1 MHHSSSHRVAV
12 LVSVGSVGLLG
23 ACGRPEATAPATSKD
38 GAVENVIVASDPV
51 PEVPLAT
58 KRTCTE
64 PELPPTLDRYKGID
78 AFLADHPREAVD
90 LLTAA
95 VKADP
100 RDRAAEAFRV
110 ASQAKLE
117 EARARATDEV
127 ASLRRVPLETIPL
140 AHVQRT
146 PVETAPGKIRLEKQS
161 EAKNLITDFS
171 DWETKNVVARVGRR
185 GHDALPANVPIKLG
199 LERLRNA
206 IVHADHVAAIYDTTV
221 VIAADGKRSLAFDAR
236 AVMSRA
242 PRPFA
247 IAFAQLVGNTLLL
260 ELAYNG
266 YAKESGGKN
275 GYFAAFDATTGAL
288 AWVTDPLVANA
299 GEAVVSGG
307 SVITGY
313 GFTAEP
319 DFLFVL
325 DLATGKVDQKIPLK
339 SGPEAIRAKGDR
351 VFVRAYDV
359 DYVFKSATGLSPAL
373 AANLPAAPRE
383 TAPAPDAEV
392 RCWVRRAAAAI
403 SAKDANGVHEAAER
417 LTPLSRD
424 RVLYELLRVEE
435 KKLSMDGR
443 LDLSAAP
450 LVVVP
455 APPWQAS
462 APGVTA
468 SGGQPPRPAPKLV
481 KVSSRPASPTRNMHP
496 PFDPT
501 QPWFIPPVDNGKLPE
516 GARADIPSSF
526 GQESLSAIIPD
537 QRPNA
542 TDRSILV
549 YGGRFLALLK
559 GDTAERIFDLDSFRH
574 PPKADP
580 QWKEF
585 ATQNLTYAQEWDGVL
600 YLCNGGGSYAKEVF
614 GKKGFLS
621 AIDATTGKLLWRSAP
636 LSCNA
641 TFAIAGDHI
650 ISGYG
655 FTAEPDFVFVVRRAD
670 GSIVQKLPIE
680 SGPET
685 ITLAGSR
692 VHVET
697 YGHVVDLDLR

>member
-1 MHHSSSHRVAV
+1 MHYSAPYRIAI
-12 LVSVGSVGLLG
+12 LVSVGFVE
-23 ACGRPEATAPATSKD
+23 ACGQPDAKAPGASKSED
-38 GAVENVIVASDPV
+38 VENLVVASEPR
-51 PEVPLAT
+51 PAMPLAT
-58 KRTCTE
+58 KRSCIE
-64 PELPPTLDRYKGID
+64 PSLSPSLDRDRGID
-78 AFLADHPREAVD
+78 AFVAEHPREAVD
-90 LLTAA
+90 LLAAA
-95 VKADP
+95 VRADP

-110 ASQAKLE
+110 ASQAKLD
-117 EARARATDEV
+117 EARARAADEV
-127 ASLRRVPLETIPL
+127 ASLRRIPLETIPL
-140 AHVQRT
+140 ARAQRS
-146 PVETAPGKIRLEKQS
+146 PVAAAQGKVHLEKQS
-161 EAKNLITDFS
+161 EAKNLIVDFS
-171 DWETKNVVARVGRR
+171 DWETKNQLSRAGRR
-185 GHDALPANVPIKLG
+185 GHDALPAHVPLALG
-199 LERLRNA
+199 RERLRNA
-206 IVHADHVAAIYDTTV
+206 FVHADHVAAIYDGAI
-221 VIAADGKRSLAFDAR
+221 VISAEGKRPLAFDAG
-236 AVMSRA
+236 AVARGA
-242 PRPFA
+242 PRPFE
-247 IAFAQLVGNTLLL
+247 IAFAQLVGNTLLV

-299 GEAVVSGG
+299 YDAVVAGG

-339 SGPEAIRAKGDR
+339 SGPEAIRAKGDQI
-351 VFVRAYDV
+351 FVRSYDV
-359 DYVFKSATGLSPAL
+359 DYVFKSTTGLSPAL
-373 AANLPAAPRE
+373 AASLPTAAPQE
-383 TAPAPDAEV
+383 AAPSADAEV
-392 RCWVRRAAAAI
+392 RCWVRRATAAMY
-403 SAKDANGVHEAAER
+403 AKDANGLHEAAER
-417 LTPLSRD
+417 LKPLARD
-424 RVLYELLRVEE
+424 RVLDELLRVEE
-435 KKLSMDGR
+435 KKMSMDRR

-450 LVVVP
+450 LVTVS

-462 APGVTA
+462 SPGVTPA
-468 SGGQPPRPAPKLV
+468 STQPQKPTPKLV

-501 QPWFIPPVDNGKLPE
+501 QPWFIPPVDKGKLPE

-537 QRPNA
+537 QRDA

-549 YGGRFLALLK
+549 YGGRFVALVK
-559 GDTAERIFDLDSFRH
+559 GDTTERVFDLDAFRH

-585 ATQNLTYAQEWDGVL
+585 ATQNVTYAQERDGVL
-600 YLCNGGGSYAKEVF
+600 YVCNGGGSYAKEVF

-621 AIDATTGKLLWRSAP
+621 AIDATTGKLLWRSAA
-636 LSCNA
+636 LACNA
-641 TFAIAGDHI
+641 PFAIAGAHI

-655 FTAEPDFVFVVRRAD
+655 FTAEPDFVFLVRRAD
-670 GSIVQKLPIE
+670 GGIVQKVPIE

-697 YGHVVDLDLR
+697 YGHVVELDLR